1 MCFIQPWVWFQ
12 TGYLLPVA
20 MIVLLDCKN
29 HVYYKKAD
37 ARVRQKH
44 VRKEVK
50 RYDAFNYVAFCET
63 MADCITASWSKCT
76 YLLNVSSV
84 IAAFIMQLPPPR

>member
-1 MCFIQPWVWFQ
+1 
-12 TGYLLPVA
+12 

-63 MADCITASWSKCT
+63 MADCITAS
-76 YLLNVSSV
+76 
-84 IAAFIMQLPPPR
+84 